1 MVLMPE
7 CPNEEMKKTRQI
19 DRAYISETYIT
30 SKRRKHKN
38 ILQEGFDKKL
48 VYVNCLLNSV

>member
-48 VYVNCLLNSV
+48 VYVHLNSV